1 MPTQISLR
9 HHFEMFDDGH
19 SLTLDYSSELDDVY
33 LKEKRSVYPL
43 SVIYYPHPHTT
54 TVNESLFRHP
64 QVNTNQITFMVLNCR
79 LNSSVNSS
87 ADATNSR
94 TQLAYEECCG
104 DQSNYFGV

>member
-1 MPTQISLR
+1 MTNA
-9 HHFEMFDDGH
+9 DDVH
-19 SLTLDYSSELDDVY
+19 SLALDYSSELDDVY

-43 SVIYYPHPHTT
+43 SVIYYPHPHTA

-64 QVNTNQITFMVLNCR
+64 QADTNQITFMVLNCR

-87 ADATNSR
+87 VDAANSR

-104 DQSNYFGV
+104 GQSNYLGM